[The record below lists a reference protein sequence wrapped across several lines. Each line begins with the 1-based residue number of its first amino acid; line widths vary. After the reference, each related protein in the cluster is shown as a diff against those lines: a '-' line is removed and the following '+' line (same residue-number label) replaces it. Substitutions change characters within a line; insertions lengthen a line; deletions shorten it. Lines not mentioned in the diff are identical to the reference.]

1 MFRQILIFI
10 SAIGFWMPAVAQDKV
25 SVLPKNT
32 VDCKQFKRTGPKEWI
47 EVGTAVFDLGEI
59 KDINL
64 TDQPVTPGYFKFG
77 GIDLYPVLE
86 GKCSDHASNTA
97 PVPQPAL
104 MAAGPIQKEELDPSR
119 DAAKAGQ
126 LPAQP
131 GKDQGA
137 PTSVSRKADL
147 ESERE
152 SGSCPSKKL
161 VYAANGPGGIESDA
175 SVIELVFESEHKE
188 DLETAVNSEFEIRE
202 YRNDLLGWTY
212 KGKFLQKEAPSR
224 FGFPLFQPRR
234 RRNPLL
240 EPHYIKPN
248 RDGTGEPILY
258 VAGLHK
264 LSASKRMD
272 APPRL
277 KASARPKSC
286 LKSFISIAASDAKP
300 LLGFELLPPLPQ
312 PPPPP
317 LASPPSCSRSRGSH
331 QGHNGETTGI
341 ANRR

>member
-1 MFRQILIFI
+1 MFRQVLIFI
-10 SAIGFWMPAVAQDKV
+10 SAVGFSMPAAAQDKAPP
-25 SVLPKNT
+25 LPKNT
-32 VDCKQFKRTGPKEWI
+32 VDCKQFKKTGPKEWI

-59 KDINL
+59 QDINL

-86 GKCSDHASNTA
+86 GKCGDAASNTA
-97 PVPQPAL
+97 PAPQPAL
-104 MAAGPIQKEELDPSR
+104 MTAGPILKEELDPSR

-126 LPAQP
+126 LPVRP
-131 GKDQGA
+131 DKDQGA
-137 PTSVSRKADL
+137 PASVSRKADL

-152 SGSCPSKKL
+152 GGSCPSKKL

-202 YRNDLLGWTY
+202 YRNNQVGWTY
-212 KGKFLQKEAPSR
+212 KGKFLQKETSSR
-224 FGFPLFQPRR
+224 AGFPLFQPRKR
-234 RRNPLL
+234 RALLL

-264 LSASKRMD
+264 LSASKKNGR
-272 APPRL
+272 
-277 KASARPKSC
+277 
-286 LKSFISIAASDAKP
+286 AAKIE
-300 LLGFELLPPLPQ
+300 GNQ
-312 PPPPP
+312 PPEVLPEVFYFDR
-317 LASPPSCSRSRGSH
+317 C
-331 QGHNGETTGI
+331 E
-341 ANRR
+341 

>member
-1 MFRQILIFI
+1 MFRQVLIFI
-10 SAIGFWMPAVAQDKV
+10 SAVGFWMPAVAQDEV
-25 SVLPKNT
+25 STSPKNT
-32 VDCKQFKRTGPKEWI
+32 VDCKQFKKTGPKEWI

-86 GKCSDHASNTA
+86 GKCGDPASHTA

-104 MAAGPIQKEELDPSR
+104 MAVGPILKEELDPSR

-126 LPAQP
+126 LPVPP

-137 PTSVSRKADL
+137 PASVSSKADL

-161 VYAANGPGGIESDA
+161 VYAANGPGGIESDP
-175 SVIELVFESEHKE
+175 SVIELIFESEHKE
-188 DLETAVNSEFEIRE
+188 DLETSVNSEFEIRE
-202 YRNDLLGWTY
+202 YRNNQVGWTY
-212 KGKFLQKEAPSR
+212 KGKFLQKETPSR
-224 FGFPLFQPRR
+224 FEFPLFQPRKR
-234 RRNPLL
+234 KPALL

-264 LSASKRMD
+264 LSGSKKNGR
-272 APPRL
+272 AAKIEGKRPPE
-277 KASARPKSC
+277 
-286 LKSFISIAASDAKP
+286 D
-300 LLGFELLPPLPQ
+300 LPEVFYFDR
-312 PPPPP
+312 
-317 LASPPSCSRSRGSH
+317 C
-331 QGHNGETTGI
+331 E
-341 ANRR
+341 

>member
-1 MFRQILIFI
+1 MLRQILIFI

-25 SVLPKNT
+25 SALPKNT
-32 VDCKQFKRTGPKEWI
+32 VDCKQFKKTGPKEWI
-47 EVGTAVFDLGEI
+47 EVGTAVFDLGAI

-86 GKCSDHASNTA
+86 GKCSVPASPA
-97 PVPQPAL
+97 PAPQPAL
-104 MAAGPIQKEELDPSR
+104 MAAGPIQKEELDPSG
-119 DAAKAGQ
+119 DPAKAGQ

-131 GKDQGA
+131 GEDQGA
-137 PTSVSRKADL
+137 PTLVSKKADL

-161 VYAANGPGGIESDA
+161 VYAANGPGGAESE
-175 SVIELVFESEHKE
+175 IELVFESKHKE
-188 DLETAVNSEFEIRE
+188 DLESVVNSEFEIRE

-224 FGFPLFQPRR
+224 FGFPLFEPRR
-234 RRNPLL
+234 RRHALL

-264 LSASKRMD
+264 LSASKKNGR
-272 APPRL
+272 AAKIEGKRPPE
-277 KASARPKSC
+277 
-286 LKSFISIAASDAKP
+286 I
-300 LLGFELLPPLPQ
+300 LPEVFYFDR
-312 PPPPP
+312 
-317 LASPPSCSRSRGSH
+317 C
-331 QGHNGETTGI
+331 E
-341 ANRR
+341 

>member
-1 MFRQILIFI
+1 MLRQILIFI

-25 SVLPKNT
+25 SALPKNT
-32 VDCKQFKRTGPKEWI
+32 VDCKQFRKTGPKEWI
-47 EVGTAVFDLGEI
+47 EVGTAVFDLGAI

-86 GKCSDHASNTA
+86 GKCGIPASPA
-97 PVPQPAL
+97 PAPQPAL
-104 MAAGPIQKEELDPSR
+104 MAAGPILKDEAGPSR
-119 DAAKAGQ
+119 AAATAGY
-126 LPAQP
+126 LPPQAR
-131 GKDQGA
+131 KDQGA
-137 PTSVSRKADL
+137 PTLASRKADL

-161 VYAANGPGGIESDA
+161 VYAASGSGGIESDA

-224 FGFPLFQPRR
+224 FGFLLFGPRR
-234 RRNPLL
+234 RRHALL

-264 LSASKRMD
+264 LSASRKNGRAARIEGKR
-272 APPRL
+272 PP
-277 KASARPKSC
+277 
-286 LKSFISIAASDAKP
+286 DV
-300 LLGFELLPPLPQ
+300 LPEVFYFDR
-312 PPPPP
+312 
-317 LASPPSCSRSRGSH
+317 C
-331 QGHNGETTGI
+331 E
-341 ANRR
+341 

>member
-1 MFRQILIFI
+1 MFRQVLIFI

-25 SVLPKNT
+25 SALPKNT

-59 KDINL
+59 KDITL

-86 GKCSDHASNTA
+86 GKCGDHASNTA

-104 MAAGPIQKEELDPSR
+104 MAAGPILKEELDPSR
-119 DAAKAGQ
+119 DAAKAEQ
-126 LPAQP
+126 LPVQP

-175 SVIELVFESEHKE
+175 SVVELIFESEHKE
-188 DLETAVNSEFEIRE
+188 ELETAANSEFEIRE
-202 YRNDLLGWTY
+202 YRNNQVGWTY
-212 KGKFLQKEAPSR
+212 KGKFLQKETQSR
-224 FGFPLFQPRR
+224 FEFPLFQSRKRKPVR
-234 RRNPLL
+234 L

-264 LSASKRMD
+264 LSASKKNGR
-272 APPRL
+272 
-277 KASARPKSC
+277 
-286 LKSFISIAASDAKP
+286 AAKIDGK
-300 LLGFELLPPLPQ
+300 Q
-312 PPPPP
+312 PPEVLPEVFYFDR
-317 LASPPSCSRSRGSH
+317 C
-331 QGHNGETTGI
+331 E
-341 ANRR
+341 